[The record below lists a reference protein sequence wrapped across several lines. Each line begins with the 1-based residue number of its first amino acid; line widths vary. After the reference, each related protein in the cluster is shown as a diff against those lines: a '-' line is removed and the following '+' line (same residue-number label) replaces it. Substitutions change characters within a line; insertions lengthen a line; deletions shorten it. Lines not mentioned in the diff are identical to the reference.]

1 MMNSYSS
8 YMSNALIGVG
18 TSACWKI
25 HLDPLF
31 EEYKFDFYGSEQ
43 MIGTVRAIESLIS
56 SIDEGP
62 GIMYACF
69 PLMIDL
75 ILFKDWGE

>member
-1 MMNSYSS
+1 
-8 YMSNALIGVG
+8 
-18 TSACWKI
+18 
-25 HLDPLF
+25 
-31 EEYKFDFYGSEQ
+31 
-43 MIGTVRAIESLIS
+43 MIGTVSAIESLIS

-75 ILFKDWGE
+75 IHFSD